1 MELMRNENKSC
12 YVYFFLCWPFRDKKD
27 HLLDSIE
34 PLTEDL
40 LRTYELCTKATSM
53 NGPICPSKKKA
64 DSQCWKGAYTVVSDS
79 KGKINETV
87 SLSFWL
93 VVLPRVQQS
102 F

>member
-1 MELMRNENKSC
+1 MRINHAMSISFCVGPSGTK
-12 YVYFFLCWPFRDKKD
+12 RD
-27 HLLDSIE
+27 HLLNSVE

-53 NGPICPSKKKA
+53 NGSICPSKKKA
-64 DSQCWKGAYTVVSDS
+64 DSQCWKGAYIVVSDS

-87 SLSFWL
+87 SLSFRL
-93 VVLPRVQQS
+93 VTLRRMQQS